1 MWKRLQLHVRRT
13 SLDGFRSRGHR
24 VVGRDDGDGSATVGS
39 WTMLPLTV
47 AAVAVCWLLA
57 WVALLVVFAWLVR
70 RRADAATL
78 RALVR
83 LAQAWRMPGGPFKV
97 LEDAGRRRDDWS
109 E

>member
-1 MWKRLQLHVRRT
+1 V
-13 SLDGFRSRGHR
+13 DGFRSRGHR

-109 E
+109 D